1 MVDLK
6 SGLLS
11 IFLLSVTV
19 CRGAL
24 STAISSLVKDP
35 LCTVSYLSAASVAV
49 TGLTWLLGASDSV
62 NSVSLSWLSHF
73 CSVLD
78 EFEQADEV
86 FLST

>member
-1 MVDLK
+1 MVEME

-19 CRGAL
+19 CWGAL
-24 STAISSLVKDP
+24 STAFSSLVKDP

-49 TGLTWLLGASDSV
+49 TGLTWLLGAPFSV

-78 EFEQADEV
+78 EFEQAYNV